1 MPSKKD
7 LAFQADVLERL
18 HKLEDANTTLRSDA
32 SSFSRTTS
40 TRLTTLEDTNVH
52 DARRAVGERE
62 AFAEMQERLASLET
76 SGDAVKYMWESMP
89 TMMAEIRQKH
99 ESLASSISDMRGILS
114 AVKTVQE
121 TEERDAKLD
130 IERERNG
137 ALAVLKEYIAT
148 TENDLKGI
156 RACFD
161 EAMKT
166 LKPVPPYAQVCRW
179 CHFKWWEH
187 NHQKGSIDPRYTAY
201 ARGARGTRTRD
212 RCIKCDEV
220 WEGVSWRTWV
230 P

>member
-40 TRLTTLEDTNVH
+40 TRLTSLEDTNVH

-62 AFAEMQERLASLET
+62 AFAEMQERLLSLET

-99 ESLASSISDMRGILS
+99 ESLSSSISDMRGILS

-137 ALAVLKEYIAT
+137 ALAVLKEYITT
-148 TENDLKGI
+148 TENDLKGV

-187 NHQKGSIDPRYTAY
+187 GYKQGQQDPRYSGY
-201 ARGARGTRTRD
+201 GRGMRGTRTKD
-212 RCIKCDEV
+212 RCVKCDEV
-220 WEGVSWRTWV
+220 WEAIRYS
-230 P
+230 